1 MAEKKSLS
9 TAKKRELIIEALKE
23 KKGKQISTIDLRK
36 INNSLS
42 DHFII
47 CHGESTTQV
56 SALAESVERKLKKSK
71 KTHVHHIEGLQNC
84 QWVLMDYFDILVH
97 IFIEDQRSFYN
108 LEELWAD
115 GILERFEDEKQEKR
129 YGRFKE

>member
-1 MAEKKSLS
+1 MTENKSLN
-9 TAKKRELIIEALKE
+9 TEEKREMIIEALKE
-23 KKGKQISTIDLRK
+23 KKGKQILTIDLRK
-36 INNSLS
+36 TNNSIC

-56 SALAESVERKLKKSK
+56 SALADSVERKLKESRN
-71 KTHVHHIEGLQNC
+71 TRVHHIEGLQNC

-115 GILERFEDEKQEKR
+115 GILERFEDEK
-129 YGRFKE
+129 

>member
-1 MAEKKSLS
+1 MIENESLS
-9 TAKKRELIIEALKE
+9 TEEKRELIIEALKE
-23 KKGKQISTIDLRK
+23 KKGKQILTIDLRK
-36 INNSLS
+36 IDNSLS

-56 SALAESVERKLKKSK
+56 SALSDSVERKLKEVHKVR
-71 KTHVHHIEGLQNC
+71 VHHIEGLQNC

-97 IFIEDQRSFYN
+97 IFVEDQRSFYN

-115 GILERFEDEKQEKR
+115 GILERIEDEL
-129 YGRFKE
+129 